1 MKINKISMD
10 KYKELMLTDLNSKK
24 SLHISEV
31 GASGVYVGNVEQ
43 VIVQFFLKYDKILS
57 NRWFFTKNKLVMPSS
72 L

>member
-10 KYKELMLTDLNSKK
+10 KYKELMLTYLNSKK

-43 VIVQFFLKYDKILS
+43 VIVQFFSKI
-57 NRWFFTKNKLVMPSS
+57 W
-72 L
+72 